1 MSQQFRSMQGPIAA
15 GLVLST
21 VLSSITTPLVLAL
34 VQAAG

>member
-21 VLSSITTPLVLAL
+21 LLSSVTTPAVVAL
-34 VQAAG
+34 TQAAR